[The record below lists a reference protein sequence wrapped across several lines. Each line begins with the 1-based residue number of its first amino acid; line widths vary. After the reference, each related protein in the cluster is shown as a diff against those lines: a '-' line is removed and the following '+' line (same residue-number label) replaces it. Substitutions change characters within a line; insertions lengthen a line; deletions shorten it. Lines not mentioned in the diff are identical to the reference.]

1 MMMCIL
7 VKIQGPRVSRLL
19 GTAHRPSVA
28 LPLLNS
34 PASLLTAVPT
44 LPYAPVIPTCLTY
57 PQFTLHG
64 HHSLFYTPLL
74 HPSIWNA
81 LLFFLAPW
89 GQTHLLSQL
98 RNHLSAEMRTLSLW
112 GTIVHLM
119 SICKTSAL
127 ICFNVCFPMVDL
139 EHLCILSTQ
148 RIMLM
153 ANKGLLKKNE
163 STLQLIQGH
172 VGL

>member
-19 GTAHRPSVA
+19 GMAHRPSVT

-44 LPYAPVIPTCLTY
+44 LPYAPVIPRCLTH

-64 HHSLFYTPLL
+64 HHSLFGTPLL

-112 GTIVHLM
+112 GTHCTSYDHLQ
-119 SICKTSAL
+119 
-127 ICFNVCFPMVDL
+127 N
-139 EHLCILSTQ
+139 Q
-148 RIMLM
+148 RINLFQC
-153 ANKGLLKKNE
+153 LLSHGRFGARLHFEYSAHNAYC
-163 STLQLIQGH
+163 
-172 VGL
+172 